1 MAAAC
6 GLTNS
11 AKKLK
16 RKYPDLPG
24 KVSGDPSGLRLAKQ
38 VDDHFERGILKR
50 LAQASQR
57 LIESNGSIL
66 HPLVRFL
73 RSADQEKMVGAGDT
87 MFSVALIETDA
98 EKANNLALFATLFG
112 GHRVNPLEAKAFTA
126 L

>member
-1 MAAAC
+1 LRVNELSQKAQKKIP
-6 GLTNS
+6 GLT
-11 AKKLK
+11 
-16 RKYPDLPG
+16 R

-57 LIESNGSIL
+57 LIEANGGIL
-66 HPLVRFL
+66 HPLVSFL
-73 RSADQEKMVGAGDT
+73 RSADQEKVVGAGDT
-87 MFSVALIETDA
+87 MFAVALIETDA

-112 GHRVNPLEAKAFTA
+112 GHRVNPLGVKAFTA